1 MITKT
6 GMISVAQMY
15 ENKWNT
21 EWRTRLT
28 SFKKNKII
36 QPMRIQRNVMY
47 KKL

>member
-21 EWRTRLT
+21 EWRTRLIK
-28 SFKKNKII
+28 F
-36 QPMRIQRNVMY
+36 
-47 KKL
+47 